1 MDAMTLRRM
10 AQTSPMD
17 GEFLDLGGGIRCIVT
32 AMARAHL
39 LLPALLLLA
48 CASTTSSTTNAPSLR
63 ATSGP
68 VVVPSPITAEPDR
81 DGDRVRDGI
90 DLCPDQAG
98 SLRDGCPVVD
108 TDRDGISDVYD
119 KCPLAPEPRHGHADK
134 FGCPLN
140 PLPVATPPA
149 ATPPAAPGA
158 LPVATPP
165 AAPPAA
171 TPPAA
176 APATPPN

>member
-1 MDAMTLRRM
+1 M
-10 AQTSPMD
+10 
-17 GEFLDLGGGIRCIVT
+17 VT
-32 AMARAHL
+32 AMVRARL

-48 CASTTSSTTNAPSLR
+48 CASTTSSTSNAPSLR

-68 VVVPSPITAEPDR
+68 VMVPTPITAEPDR
-81 DGDRVRDGI
+81 DNDRVRDGI

-119 KCPLAPEPRHGHADK
+119 KCPTAPEPRHGHADK

-140 PLPVATPPA
+140 PQPVATPPA
-149 ATPPAAPGA
+149 ATPPAA
-158 LPVATPP
+158 TPP
-165 AAPPAA
+165 VAAPPAA

-176 APATPPN
+176 TPPPK

>member
-1 MDAMTLRRM
+1 
-10 AQTSPMD
+10 MD
-17 GEFLDLGGGIRCIVT
+17 GEFLDLGAGIRCIVT

-68 VVVPSPITAEPDR
+68 VVVPAPITAEPDR

-140 PLPVATPPA
+140 PQPVATPPAAPPPATPGTLPVATPPA
-149 ATPPAAPGA
+149 ATPPAAPP
-158 LPVATPP
+158 PV

-171 TPPAA
+171 ALPTPPK
-176 APATPPN
+176 

>member
-1 MDAMTLRRM
+1 LISVAGFGVSSR
-10 AQTSPMD
+10 PW
-17 GEFLDLGGGIRCIVT
+17 
-32 AMARAHL
+32 
-39 LLPALLLLA
+39 LA
-48 CASTTSSTTNAPSLR
+48 PIACSSATTSTTNVPSLR

-68 VVVPSPITAEPDR
+68 VVVPQPITAEPDR

-140 PLPVATPPA
+140 PQPV
-149 ATPPAAPGA
+149 
-158 LPVATPP
+158 VTPP

-171 TPPAA
+171 PPVAAPPVATPPAA
-176 APATPPN
+176 APPAAAPPN

>member
-1 MDAMTLRRM
+1 M
-10 AQTSPMD
+10 
-17 GEFLDLGGGIRCIVT
+17 VT
-32 AMARAHL
+32 AMVRARL

-48 CASTTSSTTNAPSLR
+48 CASTTSSTSNAPSLR

-68 VVVPSPITAEPDR
+68 VMVPTPITAEPDR
-81 DGDRVRDGI
+81 DNDRVRDGI

-119 KCPLAPEPRHGHADK
+119 KCPTAPEPRHGHADK

-140 PLPVATPPA
+140 PQPVAPPPAATPPA
-149 ATPPAAPGA
+149 ATPPAA
-158 LPVATPP
+158 TPP
-165 AAPPAA
+165 VAAPPAA
-171 TPPAA
+171 TPP
-176 APATPPN
+176 PK